1 MIQLTG
7 VSKELQGRKAV
18 NGLSFEVREG
28 ENFILLGTS
37 GCGKTTT
44 LKMINRLVAPT
55 TGSIRINGA
64 DVQDLPEEQ
73 LRRGI
78 GYVLQQSSLFPHYT
92 IAENIA
98 VVPRLL
104 GWDKQKTAERV
115 QQLTTKLRLPEGC
128 LSQYPGRLSG
138 GEAQRVNLARALAAD
153 PPLLLMDEPFSA
165 LDTLTRSAIRQEF
178 ASLDELKTK
187 TIVMVTHDVLEAFEL
202 GDTICLMH
210 EGQVMQTGKPAE
222 LLFSPANDFVRDFLS
237 DAYTQLVY
245 TVVQLSDIWPWLH
258 QEAGDAWDKATSLA
272 SDATLWQAI
281 TAIKDKNDKQLRLNV
296 SHGGTEKQVSL
307 EGLWLA
313 LHQYQKHR

>member
-7 VSKELQGRKAV
+7 VSKEFQGRKAV
-18 NGLSFEVREG
+18 DGLSFEVREG

-55 TGSIRINGA
+55 TGAIRINGA
-64 DVQDLPEEQ
+64 DVRDLPEEQ

-92 IAENIA
+92 VAENIA

-104 GWDKQKTAERV
+104 GWDKQRTADRI
-115 QQLTTKLRLPEGC
+115 QQLAVKLRLPEGC

-178 ASLDELKTK
+178 ASLDELKSK

-202 GDTICLMH
+202 GHTICLMH
-210 EGQVMQTGKPAE
+210 EGKVMQTGKPAE
-222 LLFSPANDFVRDFLS
+222 LLFSPANGFTKDFLS

-245 TVVQLSDIWPWLH
+245 TVVLLSDIWPWLH
-258 QEAGDAWDKATSLA
+258 HEVAAPMDKATGLA
-272 SDATLWQAI
+272 SGATLWQAI

-296 SHGGTEKQVSL
+296 SHEGAEKQVSL
-307 EGLWLA
+307 EGLLLA